1 MARISS
7 VINPDTFTPMVL
19 AEWIHLAAR
28 LDIWVRSEAAMIGLS
43 PLRLPLA
50 GSQPREIL
58 VGNAASVM
66 LIWEVAR
73 LHQIDFDVFRGF
85 RASATK
91 KAGFVRDSQGRPCA
105 RAVER
110 LSDIIREGSRHA
122 EMFVCYS
129 NMYRDEVDENLPF
142 DLEEC
147 FDYLTCVDVDPDS
160 LAKGELDWPQVLALT
175 VASLAGLHR
184 AELAVSVASSALSVL
199 GQPVEKQY
207 CDLALQT
214 EMMALEGIRRRAR
227 LEVGVRRVLEN
238 RWFAWRSSSCGLR
251 AVCST
256 RHGVPCALWRICK
269 E

>member
-129 NMYRDEVDENLPF
+129 NMYRDEVD
-142 DLEEC
+142 
-147 FDYLTCVDVDPDS
+147 
-160 LAKGELDWPQVLALT
+160 
-175 VASLAGLHR
+175 
-184 AELAVSVASSALSVL
+184 
-199 GQPVEKQY
+199 
-207 CDLALQT
+207 
-214 EMMALEGIRRRAR
+214 
-227 LEVGVRRVLEN
+227 
-238 RWFAWRSSSCGLR
+238 
-251 AVCST
+251 
-256 RHGVPCALWRICK
+256 
-269 E
+269 